1 MQDLISGRAGNIY
14 RDALHKTSMNNQKC
28 FQYWSLNTK
37 PKIAPLVQACEVTET
52 GLSCVC
58 RLLAMAVLATAGS
71 AGRVNPAGAAEH
83 SRPTK
88 VQLV

>member
-1 MQDLISGRAGNIY
+1 MET
-14 RDALHKTSMNNQKC
+14 LHKTSLNNQKY
-28 FQYWSLNTK
+28 FQNYTK

-52 GLSCVC
+52 GLSCIC
-58 RLLAMAVLATAGS
+58 RLLATAPLAVAVLAVAGS
-71 AGRVNPAGAAEH
+71 AGRGDPAGTAEH